1 MKNVNVILATTPTSF
16 AAGTQG
22 GDFLFIMGEQGNT
35 AHDQKIVSP
44 NTSVTFA
51 DVKPGLY
58 WIEAA
63 RLDRVNEAVLG
74 QKARV
79 AFEVAEDNVLIE
91 TADIIG
97 VTLTDA

>member
-16 AAGTQG
+16 PAGTQG
-22 GDFLFIMGEQGNT
+22 GDFMFIMGEQGNT
-35 AHDQKIVSP
+35 AHDTKIVSP
-44 NTSVTFA
+44 NTSATFV
-51 DVKPGLY
+51 DVAPGKY

-63 RLDRVNEAVLG
+63 RLDSANEAIMG

-91 TADIIG
+91 TADYIG